1 MEDHKN
7 NERRI
12 ARLLRE
18 VVDHRELRPIGE
30 WGIKEG
36 GGTFLCR
43 YCVFIWPNSI
53 HFLSL
58 SIPWLSYNTT
68 HPHHLIGES
77 IERQIA
83 EQQLFSVEEERQR
96 IAERRQAIRD
106 ELILKHQ
113 QEAFLKTRQEALQHA
128 TVGGSLLVVAA
139 VIRKIIF
146 KV

>member
-1 MEDHKN
+1 MSPKH
-7 NERRI
+7 
-12 ARLLRE
+12 
-18 VVDHRELRPIGE
+18 P
-30 WGIKEG
+30 
-36 GGTFLCR
+36 
-43 YCVFIWPNSI
+43 
-53 HFLSL
+53 
-58 SIPWLSYNTT
+58 TT
-68 HPHHLIGES
+68 HHTHIIPGES

-96 IAERRQAIRD
+96 IAERRQAIHD